1 MVDTIENDLKQMQVA
16 TRKKRRTKTM
26 VVKRELDFSDLQREC
41 WSGAVDTLQTI
52 WEHDKEDEFMN
63 FLEGYFA
70 DCNEVPTM
78 TEVNDLLWFED
89 EWIFEQID
97 LDPDEDD
104 DDDDEEDEDD
114 DWDNNPTIDNEHDG
128 DRFDFPERF

>member
-1 MVDTIENDLKQMQVA
+1 
-16 TRKKRRTKTM
+16 M

-41 WSGAVDTLQTI
+41 WSGAVDTLLTI
-52 WEHDKEDEFMN
+52 WEHDKQDDLMN
-63 FLEGYFA
+63 FLEGYF
-70 DCNEVPTM
+70 EGTVPTM

-97 LDPDEDD
+97 LDLEE
-104 DDDDEEDEDD
+104 DEEDEDWDDKD
-114 DWDNNPTIDNEHDG
+114 DWDDDPTIDEKHDG

>member
-1 MVDTIENDLKQMQVA
+1 MV
-16 TRKKRRTKTM
+16 M
-26 VVKRELDFSDLQREC
+26 VVKREMDFSDLQREC

-52 WEHDKEDEFMN
+52 WEHDKEDEFMD

-70 DCNEVPTM
+70 DCDEIPTM

-89 EWIFEQID
+89 DWIFEQID
-97 LDPDEDD
+97 LNP
-104 DDDDEEDEDD
+104 EEDEEEDENNDD
-114 DWDNNPTIDNEHDG
+114 PWDNDPRIDEKWDG

>member
-1 MVDTIENDLKQMQVA
+1 MV
-16 TRKKRRTKTM
+16 M

-52 WEHDKEDEFMN
+52 WENDKEDELMDL
-63 FLEGYFA
+63 LEAEF
-70 DCNEVPTM
+70 CEEIPSM

-89 EWIFEQID
+89 DWIFEQLGI
-97 LDPDEDD
+97 DPDAEE
-104 DDDDEEDEDD
+104 EEDEINDP
-114 DWDNNPTIDNEHDG
+114 WDNDPRIDEKWDG

>member
-1 MVDTIENDLKQMQVA
+1 
-16 TRKKRRTKTM
+16 M
-26 VVKRELDFSDLQREC
+26 VVKRELDFSDLQKEC

-52 WEHDKEDEFMN
+52 WENDKEDDLMD
-63 FLEGYFA
+63 FLEGYF
-70 DCNEVPTM
+70 EGTVPTM

-97 LDPDEDD
+97 LDLDEDDDEEDDEEDD
-104 DDDDEEDEDD
+104 DDDDED
-114 DWDNNPTIDNEHDG
+114 DWDNDPTIDEKHDG

>member
-1 MVDTIENDLKQMQVA
+1 MI
-16 TRKKRRTKTM
+16 M

-52 WEHDKEDEFMN
+52 WEHDKEDDLMD
-63 FLEGYFA
+63 FLEGYF
-70 DCNEVPTM
+70 EGTVPTI

-97 LDPDEDD
+97 LDPNEDDEDD
-104 DDDDEEDEDD
+104 DYDEDFEYELSKGDDEY
-114 DWDNNPTIDNEHDG
+114 T
-128 DRFDFPERF
+128 ERVAQEIIEKS

>member
-1 MVDTIENDLKQMQVA
+1 
-16 TRKKRRTKTM
+16 M

-41 WSGAVDTLQTI
+41 WSGAVDTLLTI
-52 WEHDKEDEFMN
+52 WEHDKEDDFMD
-63 FLEGYFA
+63 FLEGYFE
-70 DCNEVPTM
+70 DTVPTM

-97 LDPDEDD
+97 LDLEEDD
-104 DDDDEEDEDD
+104 EKEDD
-114 DWDNNPTIDNEHDG
+114 DWDNDPTIDEKHDG